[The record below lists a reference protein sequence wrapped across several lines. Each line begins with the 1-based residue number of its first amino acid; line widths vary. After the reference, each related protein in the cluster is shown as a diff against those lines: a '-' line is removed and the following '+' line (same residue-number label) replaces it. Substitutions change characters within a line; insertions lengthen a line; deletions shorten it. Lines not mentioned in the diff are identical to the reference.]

1 MRMCKKW
8 MLLFLTGLLLMQ
20 TAGCSGK
27 NDTQESVV
35 QEKES
40 IPGRTDSVADQ
51 TETDETAGQ
60 ITQEEA
66 VTFHEA
72 ELSCELPKGFQ
83 AYPEEDGLY
92 VYKNYPKDIS
102 TISYVIS
109 ESEEN
114 ITQMSREEFK
124 SMLEADYQDAYG
136 DEVVIEIIQ
145 FETITISERPGIKV
159 MMEFEFKGVEYEQLM
174 YMLYNGN
181 ESHLLCYTQEK
192 GGKWMEEFAASGDT
206 ITFH

>member
-27 NDTQESVV
+27 NDNQESIV
-35 QEKES
+35 QEEEAIS
-40 IPGRTDSVADQ
+40 GAAGPVTDRTQAD
-51 TETDETAGQ
+51 EMEEQ
-60 ITQEEA
+60 IIQEDA
-66 VTFHEA
+66 VTFREA

>member
-1 MRMCKKW
+1 MRKKW
-8 MLLFLTGLLLMQ
+8 MLLLLAGLLLVQ

-27 NDTQESVV
+27 KENQESGEIQAEEPEAGTSDSVESRTEAESEVEQTTQEDA
-35 QEKES
+35 
-40 IPGRTDSVADQ
+40 IA
-51 TETDETAGQ
+51 
-60 ITQEEA
+60 
-66 VTFHEA
+66 FHEA

-83 AYPEEDGLY
+83 AYPEEEGLY

-114 ITQMSREEFK
+114 ITQMSQDEFK
-124 SMLEADYQDAYG
+124 RMLEADYQNAYG
-136 DEVVIEIIQ
+136 DQVVIEITQ
-145 FETITISERPGIKV
+145 FETITVSKRPGIKV
-159 MMEFEFKGVEYEQLM
+159 MMAFEFKGVVYEQLM

-206 ITFH
+206 ITFN